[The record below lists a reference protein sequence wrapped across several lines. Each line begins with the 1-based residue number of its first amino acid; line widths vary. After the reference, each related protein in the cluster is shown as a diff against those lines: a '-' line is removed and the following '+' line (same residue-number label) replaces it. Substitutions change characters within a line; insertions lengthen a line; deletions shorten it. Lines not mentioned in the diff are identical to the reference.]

1 MELSEEQA
9 EQVCD
14 AYEAMV
20 HGLERLTADQD
31 ALFSGRPQQPGAAWI
46 AQNVSTFW

>member
-1 MELSEEQA
+1 MSEEQA

-20 HGLERLTADQD
+20 TGLDRLTADQD
-31 ALFSGRPQQPGAAWI
+31 ALFSGRPQQPRAAWI
-46 AQNVSTFW
+46 AQNVSQGQL